1 MSFPLASVAAP
12 DLSAE
17 PEIVDGRRTYLVRA
31 RVPFAFSASLTD
43 ARVEKAA
50 KPASR
55 AEPATCADCSDGSC
69 AACLETKAANP
80 EGPDDPT
87 NPGEQKIV
95 KAEGEPAGPAS
106 TDGDGDGDG
115 DGTMSADDD
124 GMTLYGI
131 ASSTGVDTYGT
142 EMSKRALDGMAAQF
156 SSGEVCYL
164 PAHPSWSGNGGEW
177 DSVIGYVTKGEVVS
191 AAVEKPAVGS
201 EAAFALRVEVSLDG
215 GEPMAEKLAARIG
228 RGKKIGQSIG
238 GWFTELRYVY
248 AKDAG
253 EWDPPERVI
262 IEGVEL
268 DHLAA
273 TRRPSNGDSWID
285 GMRSAI
291 SGAHESAVTRAKASR
306 PAPVVVVAA
315 EPAPEPATEPGP
327 DARNEHAPLDT
338 ESAPRHDSPD
348 DAGREGQRASPGATE
363 DGPSPTNTEELQ
375 MTPEALRAILD
386 EKLAPLTSRLDAV
399 EARTAVAPPPGTRA
413 ADPAPAPAAGD
424 SAEVVA
430 LRARLAASEARTAGA
445 YFGRKGHAGAGSFDR
460 SVVEGVA
467 EQALEG
473 APALAAVVRSKGFI
487 DRRSV
492 SHLGSTMD
500 EQVAMRASL
509 ESDLN
514 ALINSAVDEGVI
526 REPES
531 DVGSWS

>member
-1 MSFPLASVAAP
+1 MSFPLASVAAL
-12 DLSAE
+12 DLSLPVE
-17 PEIVDGRRTYLVRA
+17 MIDGRATRLVRC
-31 RVPFAFSASLTD
+31 RVPFAFSSTLTE
-43 ARVEKAA
+43 ARVEKAVV
-50 KPASR
+50 R
-55 AEPATCADCSDGSC
+55 APVPKTDP
-69 AACLETKAANP
+69 T
-80 EGPDDPT
+80 EGPDSAT
-87 NPGEQKIV
+87 NPGDQKIV
-95 KAEGEPAGPAS
+95 KADGEPDEPVA
-106 TDGDGDGDG
+106 DGDGNGDG
-115 DGTMSADDD
+115 AGTMSES
-124 GMTLYGI
+124 GPVLYGI

-156 SSGEVCYL
+156 SGGEVCYL

-191 AAVEKPAVGS
+191 AAVENAADSADP
-201 EAAFALRVEVSLDG
+201 AFALRVEVSLFEDC
-215 GEPMAEKLAARIG
+215 EMAGKLVKRIDQK
-228 RGKKIGQSIG
+228 RKIGQSIG
-238 GWFTELRYVY
+238 GWFTELRYIY

-291 SGAHESAVTRAKASR
+291 SASHESAVVRAKAAAPK
-306 PAPVVVVAA
+306 PAAPAVVVEP
-315 EPAPEPATEPGP
+315 EPAPEPVVEPV
-327 DARNEHAPLDT
+327 AAERNEHAPLDT

-363 DGPSPTNTEELQ
+363 DDPSPPNTEELT
-375 MTPEALRAILD
+375 MTPEALRAAL
-386 EKLAPLTSRLDAV
+386 EAALAPLSTRLDAI
-399 EARTAVAPPPGTRA
+399 EAKTAVAPPPGTRA
-413 ADPAPAPAAGD
+413 ADPVPAPAAGD
-424 SAEVVA
+424 SAEVLA
-430 LRARLAASEARTAGA
+430 LRARLAASEARTAGT

-460 SVVEGVA
+460 AVVEGVA
-467 EQALEG
+467 EGALES